1 MTDPKLLDTA
11 SAVEH
16 LRAGSV
22 IAYPTEAVYGLG
34 CDPRNEAAAREIL
47 ALKGRRARAGF
58 VLIASRFAQLE
69 PWIADLD
76 EALVERAMS
85 AWPGPVTWLFPRG
98 AQVPDHIAGSH
109 PTVALR
115 ITAHGPSRAL
125 CEAFGSALVSTS
137 ANPST
142 QEPAR
147 SAAQV
152 DAYFGDRI
160 AGILEGSL
168 GDSTRPSEIR
178 DLVSGNV
185 IRRG

>member
-1 MTDPKLLDTA
+1 MTNAKLLDTVNA
-11 SAVEH
+11 AEQ
-16 LRAGSV
+16 LRKGNV

-34 CDPRNEAAAREIL
+34 CDPKNEAAALAIL
-47 ALKGRRARAGF
+47 ALKGRQARAGF
-58 VLIASRFAQLE
+58 VLIASRYSQLE
-69 PWIADLD
+69 PWIADID
-76 EALVERAMS
+76 EEMRERAMS
-85 AWPGPVTWLFPRG
+85 AWPGPVTWLFPR
-98 AQVPDHIAGSH
+98 AAHVPDYIAGSH

-137 ANPST
+137 ANPSA

-152 DAYFGDRI
+152 AAYFGDRI

-168 GDSTRPSEIR
+168 GGSTKPSEIR
-178 DLVSGNV
+178 DLASGRV
-185 IRRG
+185 IRHG

>member
-11 SAVEH
+11 SAVEQ
-16 LRAGSV
+16 LRAGKV

-47 ALKGRRARAGF
+47 ALKGRHAKAGF
-58 VLIASRFAQLE
+58 VLIASRYSQIQ
-69 PWIADLD
+69 PWIADID
-76 EALVERAMS
+76 KALVERAMS
-85 AWPGPVTWLFPRG
+85 AWPGPVTWLFPRA
-98 AQVPDHIAGSH
+98 AQVPDFIAGNH

-115 ITAHGPSRAL
+115 ITAHEPSRAL
-125 CEAFGSALVSTS
+125 CDAFGSALVSTS

-142 QEPAR
+142 REPAR

-152 DAYFGDRI
+152 AVYFGDRI
-160 AGILEGSL
+160 AGILAGRL
-168 GDSTRPSEIR
+168 GDSANPSEIR
-178 DLVSGNV
+178 DLVSGNL

>member
-1 MTDPKLLDTA
+1 MTDLRLLDTA
-11 SAVEH
+11 SAVGQ
-16 LRAGSV
+16 LREGKV

-34 CDPRNEAAAREIL
+34 CDPTNEAAALEIL
-47 ALKGRRARAGF
+47 ALKGRQAKAGF
-58 VLIASRFAQLE
+58 VLIASRFSQLE
-69 PWIADLD
+69 PWIDDVD

-85 AWPGPVTWLFPRG
+85 AWPGPVTWLFPR
-98 AQVPDHIAGSH
+98 APQVPDYIAGSH

-125 CEAFGSALVSTS
+125 CDAFGSALVSTS
-137 ANPST
+137 ANPSS

-168 GDSTRPSEIR
+168 GDSAKPSEIR
-178 DLVSGNV
+178 DLASGNV
-185 IRRG
+185 IRGG